1 MNQNRSGSSLLVEK
15 GKQRGTRRYKARLP
29 IIQRLS
35 FSVGH
40 FLNDAVVGA
49 WVSYMLVFQTKVL
62 GISNRTA
69 GFLWILSSTVDSVLS
84 LAVGYICDNLKFPLF
99 AKYYGKRKSFHLLG
113 TILVAGLFP
122 FLMMPCFVCGK
133 DSSEWK
139 MGIYYGTIMIVHN
152 IGWALSQVTHLAL
165 IPEIAKRPNEMVE
178 LHALRWVNIIF
189 SAYYNVTEN
198 CIFFGRGSVS
208 ISIGASLKSFT
219 KKKKHKTNCQERKRV
234 VLLKKNEICQSVH
247 LPMLFTKASCERLE
261 KQKSMKEDC
270 QTSIAR
276 KPEIHAG
283 DKNKLLLSFLCLKPE
298 YLWQRLRPSKKC
310 QKYLY
315 RQECM

>member
-1 MNQNRSGSSLLVEK
+1 MMNQNRSGSSLLVEK

-178 LHALRWVNIIF
+178 LHALR
-189 SAYYNVTEN
+189 
-198 CIFFGRGSVS
+198 
-208 ISIGASLKSFT
+208 
-219 KKKKHKTNCQERKRV
+219 
-234 VLLKKNEICQSVH
+234 
-247 LPMLFTKASCERLE
+247 
-261 KQKSMKEDC
+261 
-270 QTSIAR
+270 
-276 KPEIHAG
+276 
-283 DKNKLLLSFLCLKPE
+283 
-298 YLWQRLRPSKKC
+298 
-310 QKYLY
+310 
-315 RQECM
+315 